1 MYQMAPLDQ
10 EYLFVILLDTRNR
23 VLGVPLEVYHGS
35 VRRMA
40 A

>member
-1 MYQMAPLDQ
+1 L
-10 EYLFVILLDTRNR
+10 VVVVLDTRNR
-23 VLGVPLEVYHGS
+23 VLDVVEVYHGS